1 MCSKNVYPHL
11 LFKIIM
17 LYALQQKMQYKYIK
31 LNTFIVLTILN
42 ARNSEYISEQEIRLA
57 Q

>member
-11 LFKIIM
+11 LFKIVM

-31 LNTFIVLTILN
+31 LNTFIVLTTLT
-42 ARNSEYISEQEIRLA
+42 AWYSEHISEQEIRLA

>member
-11 LFKIIM
+11 LFKIVM
-17 LYALQQKMQYKYIK
+17 LYVLQQKMQYKYIK
-31 LNTFIVLTILN
+31 LNTFIVLTILT
-42 ARNSEYISEQEIRLA
+42 ARYSEHISEQEIRLA

>member
-11 LFKIIM
+11 LFKIVM

-31 LNTFIVLTILN
+31 LNTFIVLAILPHK
-42 ARNSEYISEQEIRLA
+42 NSEHISEQEIRLA

>member
-11 LFKIIM
+11 LFKIVM

-31 LNTFIVLTILN
+31 LNTFIVLTILT
-42 ARNSEYISEQEIRLA
+42 ARYSERISEQEIRLA